1 MDTILFM
8 AVDLGTSFI
17 KTGVYDT
24 EGLCAAQATEPVK
37 DYRPGPGFFIQRGT
51 ELFDSVVACM
61 KDVCVQ
67 LGERAR
73 GIKAIVF
80 SGQMSGF
87 MGVDKNWED
96 ITTWSCSLD
105 TRYMPYADRQMTGL
119 RDDFLTI
126 GGTNF
131 PAMAPKYEWYKTEFP
146 SESAKIAK
154 YLMISGYV
162 IGRLGNL
169 DIEDAIIDRS
179 YISWTGLADVGKGV
193 WSDKICGALGLDKKY
208 LPKIVDC
215 NYICGRL
222 APEFAKIIGLPSGI
236 PLVAGA
242 GDKVAGCLGAANV
255 EPGRV
260 VFEASSYGE
269 VSCCVK
275 EYRPDLAERR
285 LDVLCSAVPGEFY
298 VTHFAAGSG
307 ITLDWFIDNFY
318 RRPDES
324 KKDAFARME
333 KAAAGIPVGSQGV
346 MAIGLLGGS
355 SMPIDG
361 VLRGLWMGYDWSHK
375 GEHFFHALLESFS
388 YDFAL
393 ALESA
398 DRLYPEISFSD
409 VRVIGGGAK
418 SPVWIQM
425 NADVSGKKYTT
436 LKMKDVSMWGAVILA
451 GNAIGVY
458 PDLKKTADSFIE
470 TDRIYEPR
478 KAEAE
483 IHRKH
488 LGFYKSALTEMRGF
502 FRRLEEINQENRVN
516 K

>member
-1 MDTILFM
+1 MRESLFI

-17 KTGVYDT
+17 KAGVYD
-24 EGLCAAQATEPVK
+24 EGGNCFAQASEPVK
-37 DYRPGPGFFIQRGT
+37 DYRPEPGVFIQKGP
-51 ELFDSVVACM
+51 ELFDSVLACV
-61 KDVCVQ
+61 KDVVKQ
-67 LGERAR
+67 LDDKVSSIA
-73 GIKAIVF
+73 AMVF

-105 TRYMPYADRQMTGL
+105 TRYMPYAGRQMKDL

-146 SESAKIAK
+146 SESEKIAK

-162 IGRLGNL
+162 IGKLGNL
-169 DIEDAIIDRS
+169 NIEDAIIDRS
-179 YISWTGLADVGKGV
+179 YISWTGLADVGKGL
-193 WSDKICGALGLDKKY
+193 WSDRICSALGLDKKY
-208 LPKIVDC
+208 LPQIVDC
-215 NYICGRL
+215 NYVCGKL
-222 APEFAKIIGLPSGI
+222 APEYAKILGLPSGI

-242 GDKVAGCLGAANV
+242 GDKVAGCLGAGNV
-255 EPGRV
+255 ESGRV

-275 EYRPDLAERR
+275 DYRPDITERR

-307 ITLDWFIDNFY
+307 ITLDWFVDNFY
-318 RRPDES
+318 RRHDED
-324 KKDAFARME
+324 KKSAFARIE
-333 KAAAGIPVGSQGV
+333 KAILGMPIGSQGV
-346 MAIGLLGGS
+346 MSIGLLGGS

-375 GEHFFHALLESFS
+375 PEHFYHSLLESFT

-393 ALESA
+393 ALGSA
-398 DRLYPEISFSD
+398 DRLYPELKFSE

-418 SPVWIQM
+418 SPEWIQM
-425 NADVSGKKYTT
+425 NADTSGKKYTT
-436 LKMKDVSMWGAVILA
+436 LKMNDVSMWGAVILA
-451 GNAIGVY
+451 GNGVGVF
-458 PDLKKTADSFIE
+458 PDLKKTADSFIKIDK
-470 TDRIYEPR
+470 TYEPR
-478 KAEAE
+478 EEEGK

-488 LGFYKSALTEMRGF
+488 LAYYKAALTEMRSF
-502 FRRLEEINQENRVN
+502 FDKLQ
-516 K
+516 KL

>member
-1 MDTILFM
+1 MRENLFM

-17 KTGVYDT
+17 KTGVYDAS
-24 EGLCAAQATEPVK
+24 GNCLAQASEPVR
-37 DYRPGPGFFIQRGT
+37 DYRPEPGVFIQKGS
-51 ELFDSVVACM
+51 ELFGSVLACV
-61 KDVCVQ
+61 KDVVKQ
-67 LGERAR
+67 LGDTASSI
-73 GIKAIVF
+73 GAMVF

-87 MGVDKNWED
+87 MGVDAGWED

-105 TRYMPYADRQMTGL
+105 TRYMPYADRQMKGL
-119 RDDFLTI
+119 RDDFLVI

-146 SESAKIAK
+146 AEAKKIVK

-162 IGRLGNL
+162 IGKLGNL
-169 DIEDAIIDRS
+169 DIEDAVIDRS
-179 YISWTGLADVGKGV
+179 YISWTGLADVGRGI
-193 WSDKICGALGLDKKY
+193 WSDKICGALGLDTKY

-215 NYICGRL
+215 NYVCGKL
-222 APEFAKIIGLPSGI
+222 SPEYARVLGLPPGI

-242 GDKVAGCLGAANV
+242 GDKVAGCLGAGNV
-255 EPGRV
+255 ESGRV

-275 EYRPDLAERR
+275 DYRPDVTERR

-307 ITLDWFIDNFY
+307 ITLDWFVDNFY
-318 RRPDES
+318 RRHDED
-324 KKDAFARME
+324 KKTAFARIE
-333 KAAAGIPVGSQGV
+333 KAIEGMPAGSRGL

-361 VLRGLWMGYDWSHK
+361 ALRGLWMGYDWSHK
-375 GEHFFHALLESFS
+375 PEHFYHALLESFA

-398 DRLYPEISFSD
+398 DRLYPELDFSE
-409 VRVIGGGAK
+409 VRVIGGGAG

-425 NADVSGKKYTT
+425 NADASGRKYTT
-436 LKMKDVSMWGAVILA
+436 LRMSDVSMWGAVILA
-451 GNAIGVY
+451 GNAVGVF
-458 PDLKKTADSFIE
+458 PDLKKTADSFIK
-470 TDRIYEPR
+470 TDKTCEPR
-478 KAEAE
+478 AEE
-483 IHRKH
+483 GKIHRKH
-488 LGFYKSALTEMRGF
+488 LEYYKAALTEMRGF
-502 FRRLEEINQENRVN
+502 FLRLQQL
-516 K
+516 